1 MKIKVLP
8 LILVILA
15 TLTSCSDYSRMLKSR
30 DMDAKSDYAIK
41 LYNKGEYFKALP
53 LFEELI
59 TVYRGTKK
67 AEQTYYY
74 YSYTNYRI
82 GDFETA
88 AYDFDNFTKTYP
100 SSEFAE
106 ECAFMHAYCYYQGS
120 PEYSLDQ
127 TNTYKA
133 INELQ
138 LFIDR
143 YPDSKK
149 VEECNKLIDQ
159 LREKLEQKEFENAE
173 LYFNMTTY
181 KAAITTY
188 KNLIHDFPS
197 TKYRE
202 EAMYMILRSNF
213 LLAENS
219 IVTKMQERYSDT
231 VTAYGEFNS
240 AYPDSKYKNKADDI
254 LETSRKRLEKISK
267 EQVQVQ

>member
-1 MKIKVLP
+1 MKIRVLP
-8 LILVILA
+8 LLLLLVFA
-15 TLTSCSDYSRMLKSR
+15 MTSCSDYSKMLKSR

-88 AYDFDNFTKTYP
+88 AYDFDNFSKTYP
-100 SSEFAE
+100 NSEFAE
-106 ECAFMHAYCYYQGS
+106 ECSFMHAYCFFQSS
-120 PEYSLDQ
+120 PDYALDQ

-138 LFIDR
+138 LFIDK
-143 YPDSKK
+143 YPQSKK
-149 VEECNKLIDQ
+149 VEESNKLIDQ
-159 LREKLEQKEFENAE
+159 LREKLEEKEFQNAE
-173 LYFNMTTY
+173 LYFHTTAY
-181 KAAITTY
+181 KSAITTY
-188 KNLIHDFPS
+188 KNLINDFPT
-197 TKYRE
+197 TKYKE
-202 EAMYMILRSNF
+202 EAMYKTIRSYF

-219 IVTKMQERYSDT
+219 IDSKLVERYT
-231 VTAYGEFNS
+231 ETLTAYGEFNS
-240 AYPDSKYKNKADDI
+240 AFPESKFKSKATDMF
-254 LETSRKRLEKISK
+254 ETSRKRIEKINK
-267 EQVQVQ
+267 NQLQ